1 MKDFTIDG
9 YVTKNV
15 ETRATQ
21 SGQLVTRFS
30 VNSPN
35 YNRETKSSVPQFFE
49 CEYWHSGPQDQKA
62 ANIVEGALLLL
73 WGGLAFDQWQDQQ
86 TGQNRSKVKL
96 KVREVGVIRPPQP
109 RAQAYQGAPQQ
120 PAHAPQGYQ
129 QPVPQAYQQ
138 APAQGYRQAAPAA
151 PAAQRGPAPAPAP
164 QQPAYAPQAYQQPA
178 AAGDTCGD
186 MYDEDIPF

>member
-15 ETRATQ
+15 EVRSTG

-35 YNRETKSSVPQFFE
+35 YNRETRQSAPQFFE
-49 CEYWHSGPQDQKA
+49 CEYWHSGPQDDKA

-73 WGGLAFDQWQDQQ
+73 WGQLAFDQWQDRQ
-86 TGQNRSKVKL
+86 TGQNRSKSYL

-109 RAQAYQGAPQQ
+109 RQYQQGAYAQQAGYPPQAACAPQQ
-120 PAHAPQGYQ
+120 AYAQQRGY
-129 QPVPQAYQQ
+129 ARGQ
-138 APAQGYRQAAPAA
+138 APAG
-151 PAAQRGPAPAPAP
+151 AQRVAQAPAPARP
-164 QQPAYAPQAYQQPA
+164 PYAPQPQPAPEPPQGQQPTT
-178 AAGDTCGD
+178 DL
-186 MYDEDIPF
+186 YDEDIPF